1 MEIRNMVEPGN
12 SDPADSEALGLYAIL
27 RKVQEPL
34 LESIFW
40 LALGYALRGHDKE
53 YVRRS
58 NASEDQGHNTAVYRT
73 NPLHSP

>member
-1 MEIRNMVEPGN
+1 MGIRNMVEPEN
-12 SDPADSEALGLYAIL
+12 SDPANSEALGLYAVL
-27 RKVQEPL
+27 RRVQEPI

-40 LALGYALRGHDKE
+40 LALGYALREQEKE
-53 YVRRS
+53 YVGRM